1 MMDAGPNQISA
12 QIALDKP
19 QEREREREREIII
32 IIEFFIL

>member
-19 QEREREREREIII
+19 LEREEEIII